1 MGELEKRESQ
11 IHAVQDRGDALIA
24 QHHPAFSCIE
34 AYMTSS
40 KYQRGAIRKA
50 LSGDVE
56 KVLEQCDRSDPQ
68 LRRLE
73 RETFEVNQLF
83 DEFERQAA
91 QDDLTPEAFQPKEP
105 EWISLV
111 NRGVPIS
118 SIEEFTPLW
127 DAMKHST
134 VYELLSTE
142 DFDPRILTTYNFR
155 LTLK

>member
-1 MGELEKRESQ
+1 MDK
-11 IHAVQDRGDALIA
+11 D
-24 QHHPAFSCIE
+24 
-34 AYMTSS
+34 
-40 KYQRGAIRKA
+40 QRGAIRKA
-50 LSGDVE
+50 LNGDVE

-134 VYELLSTE
+134 VYELLSSE

-155 LTLK
+155 RTLK